1 MGKTFFLRGLCGLCG
16 SGFEY
21 EVNQMMHEPGEA
33 QQEIP
38 GAGLYNDSKPREPE
52 LADAVRF
59 LYQRRTKLALRAL
72 VLFVLGALAFAYS
85 YLTSPKIVEGTLGLS
100 FRGIEKSE
108 YPSGKRFT
116 VEDFRGPGVLTK
128 ALADAAISNQR
139 IALADLAAHV
149 YITPVVPG
157 EIQSRWKKQDQAGAV
172 REEYSPSEFRIAIEE
187 SGLTD
192 KERLKLFDGLV
203 KHYQETVKYDQKLAK
218 GFVNPTDTDY
228 EKLAGEYDPWDI
240 PDLFRQTYK
249 TLTNKLNDLITESLS
264 YQDASYQLSLRGIA
278 QELETWEQTRLEAL
292 EALTYHGHLV
302 RNRDIVTQRIQY
314 RAQDFDIQIRQ
325 KSQEASESLRL
336 LEVIE
341 QPKTL
346 VIGRESSP
354 IVDSSALDRLV
365 KDEYVRPVVQR
376 ISSLQEEVQALQA
389 DKARLENQLSWLPK
403 SSEAAPGA
411 LPAGYGNLTTIISRE
426 LGAIIQKYD
435 RILDDYLTVTITSL
449 VIIKQ
454 APIISRGGY
463 APAIVLLGI
472 AVLSI
477 FLAIILLGIEH
488 LFSKARKAERT
499 NRGALKGKQ
508 AV

>member
-1 MGKTFFLRGLCGLCG
+1 
-16 SGFEY
+16 
-21 EVNQMMHEPGEA
+21 MMYKPDEG
-33 QQEIP
+33 QQIP
-38 GAGLYNDSKPREPE
+38 DASPHYDSEPREPE

-59 LYQRRTKLALRAL
+59 LYRQRTRLALRAL
-72 VLFVLGALAFAYS
+72 ILFVLGALAFAYS

-100 FRGIEKSE
+100 FRGIEKGE

-116 VEDFRGPGVLTK
+116 VEDFRSPGVLTK
-128 ALADAAISNQR
+128 ALADAAISSQR

-157 EIQSRWKKQDQAGAV
+157 EIQSRWKQQDQAGAV

-192 KERLKLFDGLV
+192 EERLKLFDGLV

-240 PDLFRQTYK
+240 PALFRQTYR

-264 YQDASYQLSLRGIA
+264 YQDASYQLSFLGIA

-302 RNRDIVTQRIQY
+302 RNRDIVTQRMQY
-314 RAQDFDIQIRQ
+314 RVQDLDIQIRQ

-341 QPKTL
+341 LPKPL
-346 VIGRESSP
+346 VSGRESSP

-389 DKARLENQLSWLPK
+389 DKARLDNQLSWLPK
-403 SSEAAPGA
+403 SSEAAPRA
-411 LPAGYGNLTTIISRE
+411 LPAGYRDLTTTISRE
-426 LGAIIQKYD
+426 IGAIIQKYN
-435 RILDDYLTVTITSL
+435 RILDDYLTATITSL

-454 APIISRGGY
+454 APVVSRSGY
-463 APAIVLLGI
+463 GPATVLPGI

-499 NRGALKGKQ
+499 NRGNLKGK
-508 AV
+508 